1 MKAQYQLLLVILTLS
16 FIITGCEDSFVQ
28 MDPISARQM
37 DDVAKN
43 ADGVT
48 KMTNA
53 IYGELTTPY
62 NYALG
67 MFNDQMSDDA
77 WSERTPTWD
86 DMGTMNNGVEQ
97 LDVSYEGLID
107 GIAQANLV
115 LDRTSELMDTYTD
128 SDREIIQ
135 VRRGE
140 AFFLRGL
147 IYFNLVRL
155 WGEVPLLTQHYEDP
169 FEAAQ
174 PRSSIDEIYAQIKS
188 DIDAAIE
195 RLPEKADTENWRAN
209 LASAYTLKAKVHLTL
224 EEWSDVV
231 QAADNVINLGTY
243 SLVPGSEY
251 GTLWG
256 ENRKENNNSESIFE
270 IEYDGTRAASSSFN
284 ERWHKTI
291 HATDNGNTTGFKGSA
306 GPHSLVQAVQNAD
319 SIRRYYALLPK
330 DEMSDG
336 IEKFATYE
344 FAGNRKYYLGDAT
357 IQDPQNHVVFR
368 YAEVLMMKAEALNEM
383 GQASQAVDLLNQIRN
398 RVNYQEYNGPTD
410 KVSIRHAIWFER
422 RLEFTSEQKRFF
434 DLNRWGVL
442 LDTLRTFTGFSDMS
456 DQHFVEHDIT
466 GKQHFYLPLPQNV
479 LDLNAKI
486 EPQYGY

>member
-1 MKAQYQLLLVILTLS
+1 MKAQYQLLIVILIFS
-16 FIITGCEDSFVQ
+16 FFVTQCEDAFVQ

-37 DDVAKN
+37 NDVAKD

-62 NYALG
+62 NFALG
-67 MFNDQMSDDA
+67 MYNDQMSDDA

-86 DMGTMNNGVEQ
+86 DMGTMNNSVEQ
-97 LDVSYEGLID
+97 LDISYAGLID

-115 LDRTSELMDTYTD
+115 LDRTSELMDSYSD
-128 SDREIIQ
+128 SDKEI
-135 VRRGE
+135 VRIRQGE
-140 AFFLRGL
+140 AYFLRGL

-155 WGEVPLLTQHYEDP
+155 WGEVPLLTEHFEDP
-169 FEAAQ
+169 FEAAK
-174 PRSSIDEIYAQIKS
+174 PRSSIDQIYTQIKS

-195 RLPEKADTENWRAN
+195 RLPEKADTDNWRAN

-231 QAADNVINLGTY
+231 QACNNVINLGTY

-306 GPHSLVQAVQNAD
+306 GPHSLVQAVSEAD
-319 SIRRYYALLPK
+319 SIRRFYALLPK
-330 DEMSDG
+330 DEMDDG

-357 IQDPQNHVVFR
+357 KQDPQNHVVFR
-368 YAEVLMMKAEALNEM
+368 YAEVLLMKAEAQNELDEGNSITLM
-383 GQASQAVDLLNQIRN
+383 NQIRD
-398 RVNYQEYNGPTD
+398 RVDFQDYNGPTD
-410 KVSIRHAIWFER
+410 KVSVRHAIWFER

-456 DQHFVEHDIT
+456 DQHFVDHAIT
-466 GKQHFYLPLPQNV
+466 GKKHFYLPLPQNV
-479 LDLNAKI
+479 IDLNAKI
-486 EPQYGY
+486 EPKYGY